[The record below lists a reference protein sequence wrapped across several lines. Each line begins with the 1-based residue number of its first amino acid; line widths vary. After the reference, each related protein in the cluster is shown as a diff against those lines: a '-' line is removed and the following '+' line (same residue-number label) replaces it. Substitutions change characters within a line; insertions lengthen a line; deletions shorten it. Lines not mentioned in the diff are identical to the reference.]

1 MKNATIS
8 EYLEQLGSSSP
19 APGGGS
25 SAAVSGAMG
34 AALVS
39 MVANLTTGREKYSE
53 FQDLISDVISR
64 SQKLILELTDCIRKD
79 MNAYDGVMA
88 ALRMPKVSDEEKS
101 KRSQALQDAYKVA
114 ISAPVETAE
123 KSLEV
128 MRLAEKLLFKSN
140 VNAACD
146 LSAAA
151 IEARAGILIALEN
164 VNVNLPG
171 VKDAEYVGKMR
182 AWVSE
187 IDAASEKL
195 LREIREGVA
204 KMSGGK

>member
-151 IEARAGILIALEN
+151 IEARAGILIALE
-164 VNVNLPG
+164 
-171 VKDAEYVGKMR
+171 
-182 AWVSE
+182 
-187 IDAASEKL
+187 
-195 LREIREGVA
+195 
-204 KMSGGK
+204 